1 MDKRPEIRS
10 VNELSDFEKLFK
22 EFFIPL
28 SFYSMKFV
36 QDLDTAKEIVHKVFI
51 NVWEKRQEIHSNTPI
66 KSYLYTAVKN
76 RSLNYLRD
84 RTKFVKEDISELE
97 EDTRIVEVESRELEQ
112 EELEQRILKEINNL
126 PERCGEIFKLS
137 RFEDKKYREISE
149 ILGISVKTVEIQM
162 TKALKILRKNL
173 YDILHIIILWITY
186 IYFNFL

>member
-1 MDKRPEIRS
+1 MDKRPEMHS
-10 VNELSDFEKLFK
+10 VNDLSDFEKLFK

-28 SFYSMKFV
+28 SYYSLKFV
-36 QDLDTAKEIVHKVFI
+36 KDLDTAKEIVHKVFI
-51 NVWEKRQEIHSNTPI
+51 NVWEKRYEIHSSTPI

-84 RTKFVKEDISELE
+84 RTKFVKEDISELK
-97 EDTRIVEVESRELEQ
+97 EDIRMVEVESGELEQ

-126 PERCGEIFKLS
+126 PERCGEIFRLS

-173 YDILHIIILWITY
+173 YDILHVIILWITY